1 MRLRN
6 EGTFPR
12 GTIADRIL
20 ARALQKLINV
30 SVVLPAFASPV
41 ADFFVD
47 LNPGKAS

>member
-20 ARALQKLINV
+20 ERALQILMTV
-30 SVVLPAFASPV
+30 SVVLPAFANPV

-47 LNPGKAS
+47 LDSGEAS